1 MNVNFQ
7 IMKRLLCC
15 LLAVLI
21 LCGVCLK
28 PMAADAAAIAAGV
41 AAIGGVEFAT
51 VCAGIL
57 ASLGVCY
64 GLSTIDYENLVDRI
78 SDVMPTEYIMSKPKY
93 DIDFTNV
100 ISYNDTTY
108 VPKSL
113 VDCVQQYLY
122 APSDGTTAVLTPTY
136 SPSGDFGTMLQKARY
151 RDTDGILTSVSD
163 YSYCYE
169 MLASDGRRD
178 LFFTNKPVRTR
189 TSSDKWVCSTKGDTV
204 HVYQTASDLED
215 GFIRMSHYDA
225 DTTATYTKNRLVS
238 LNLADV
244 SSVAS
249 SNAYDLVIGNL
260 APDLDDEDYASWSA
274 RQKLFVVKPSGD
286 GDGDGDSGND
296 NEQKVWYV
304 PVRLLEKFLEC
315 AGQTQ
320 SDAQSGRNSTADLD
334 TSLVPNTSAEPAVK
348 PSPGIDASGD
358 VVPAEL
364 DGTETGKNTLGWLSL
379 IYKALVNVMYN
390 ILNFFEFV
398 RAIPAHIQSLFEWIW
413 EHLNSAFEALKTAIQ
428 TSFEW
433 IWEHL
438 NTAFETLKTTIQTS
452 FEWIWEHLN
461 TAFETLKTT
470 IQTSFEWLW
479 QKLGAFFADVS
490 GFLDNFWSMSLQ
502 ALRSLGDY
510 ILNGIKSIFV
520 PSEDFITEKLEAVK
534 AKFPFVSSIID
545 TGKAIGLAFT
555 GFYTEPPIIY
565 AELHNA
571 TGSYYYGDR
580 AVILDLRWYSEYK
593 PTVDILISAF
603 LWAVFCW
610 RTFIK
615 IPGIISGMPGDFVMD
630 TVSQAGMVDRLP
642 SRKVG
647 YEIQRQSNR
656 EYIRNIRRGGKE

>member
-28 PMAADAAAIAAGV
+28 PMAADAAAIAAGA

-78 SDVMPTEYIMSKPKY
+78 SDVIPTEYIMSKPKY

-113 VDCVQQYLY
+113 VECVQQYLY
-122 APSDGTTAVLTPTY
+122 APSDGTTSVLTPTY
-136 SPSGDFGTMLQKARY
+136 SPSGDFGTMLQKARLQ
-151 RDTDGILTSVSD
+151 DTNGILTSIDD

-169 MLASDGRRD
+169 LSTSIGSRD
-178 LFFTNKPVRTR
+178 LFFTNEPMETR
-189 TSSDKWVCSTKGDTV
+189 FLYGSWGYSTNGPSIHVCQYSDDI
-204 HVYQTASDLED
+204 ED
-215 GFIRMSHYDA
+215 GFIRISYDDYA
-225 DTTATYTKNRLVS
+225 YSTNYVDGVTLS

-286 GDGDGDSGND
+286 GDGDSGND

-320 SDAQSGRNSTADLD
+320 SDAQSGSNSTADLD
-334 TSLVPNTSAEPAVK
+334 TSLVPDASAEPAMK

-364 DGTETGKNTLGWLSL
+364 DGTETGGSTLGWLSL
-379 IYKALVNVMYN
+379 IYKALINVMYN

-398 RAIPAHIQSLFEWIW
+398 RAIPAHIQTLFEWIW
-413 EHLNSAFEALKTAIQ
+413 EHLNSAFETLKTAIQ

-534 AKFPFVSSIID
+534 ANFPFVSSIID

-593 PTVDILISAF
+593 PTVDVLISAF

-642 SRKVG
+642 SRKAG

-656 EYIRNIRRGGKE
+656 EYIRNMRRGGKE